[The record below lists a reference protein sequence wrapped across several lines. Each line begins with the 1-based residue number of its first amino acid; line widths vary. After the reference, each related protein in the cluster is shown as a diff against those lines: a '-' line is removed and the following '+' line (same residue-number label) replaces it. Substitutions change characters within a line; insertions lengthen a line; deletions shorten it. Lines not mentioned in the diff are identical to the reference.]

1 MLSIFP
7 WVPLQL
13 IEQKG
18 REVSSSVPLNCVKN
32 MHFVLAEL
40 QFGRMSFNCQECYF
54 LNCFL
59 FFKIVVRPIV
69 GGEVIVMIISMT

>member
-1 MLSIFP
+1 
-7 WVPLQL
+7 
-13 IEQKG
+13 
-18 REVSSSVPLNCVKN
+18 

-69 GGEVIVMIISMT
+69 GGEVIVMITLMT